1 MIIIAKRAKRC
12 FAFCQSHGFFM
23 RVLFAAGN
31 YINLP
36 KGVLNMPDIFNA
48 PLDMRAYFESLPKS
62 VQSAIVHSDV
72 SADNLQQLKRLAAGY
87 AGGIYAAEEK

>member
-1 MIIIAKRAKRC
+1 
-12 FAFCQSHGFFM
+12 M

-36 KGVLNMPDIFNA
+36 KGVLKMPDIFNA

>member
-1 MIIIAKRAKRC
+1 
-12 FAFCQSHGFFM
+12 
-23 RVLFAAGN
+23 
-31 YINLP
+31 
-36 KGVLNMPDIFNA
+36 MPDIFNA
-48 PLDMRAYFESLPKS
+48 PLDMRVYFESLPKS

>member
-1 MIIIAKRAKRC
+1 
-12 FAFCQSHGFFM
+12 
-23 RVLFAAGN
+23 
-31 YINLP
+31 
-36 KGVLNMPDIFNA
+36 MPDIFNA

-87 AGGIYAAEEK
+87 AGGIYAVEEK

>member
-1 MIIIAKRAKRC
+1 MLNERKGVSR
-12 FAFCQSHGFFM
+12 FANHT
-23 RVLFAAGN
+23 
-31 YINLP
+31 
-36 KGVLNMPDIFNA
+36 VLNMPDIFNA